1 MDLSDER
8 FHTRT
13 IRWSKLIRDGIDP
26 KVVLVEAQRQ
36 GHYRLARSANERIRK
51 DNEAKNALG

>member
-36 GHYRLARSANERIRK
+36 GMYRLNERIRK
-51 DNEAKNALG
+51 DNEAKNELD

>member
-8 FHTRT
+8 FHTRR

-26 KVVLVEAQRQ
+26 KVVLLQAQRQ
-36 GHYRLARSANERIRK
+36 GHYRLARSANERIRR
-51 DNEAKNALG
+51 DNEAKNELD